1 MIPVLNKEKRI
12 KLNKKRIDNLFVLSI
27 LIIPLISFAIFYV
40 YVNLNSFVLAFQSI
54 DVYGDYEW
62 VGLKNIT
69 EFLNGLKGDSRVG
82 LSVKNSLIYW
92 SSSFFISMPLY
103 LLFSYY
109 VYKKNFGHSMF
120 FIVVMLPNI
129 VASFVYSLVYKMF
142 VDIALPAFME
152 SQGFANF
159 PSLIYDDRT
168 NFGNNIFYSIWLS
181 FGTSTLVYTNAM
193 RGIDDEII
201 ESAQLDGANNFREF
215 FSIILPLIWPT
226 ISTFVITGVT
236 GIFTASGSLLV
247 FYNMGAP
254 TKIWGFGYYITYTV
268 KTAVGSDFSS
278 YPAVAAS
285 GLCVTIIT
293 LPVVFFVKWLCNKL
307 DKTEA

>member
-1 MIPVLNKEKRI
+1 MNNVKKEKGT
-12 KLNKKRIDNLFVLSI
+12 KLSKKSLDNLFVLSV

-40 YVNLNSFVLAFQSI
+40 YVNLNSFALAFQSVDI
-54 DVYGDYEW
+54 YGNYEW
-62 VGLKNIT
+62 VGLHNIK
-69 EFLNGLKGDSRVG
+69 EFLQGLQGDSRVG

-92 SSSFFISMPLY
+92 SSSFLISMPLY

-109 VYKKNFGHSMF
+109 IYKKNFGHSMF
-120 FIVVMLPNI
+120 FIIVMLPNI

-142 VDIALPAFME
+142 VDAALPSFMAT
-152 SQGFANF
+152 QGFANF

-181 FGTSTLVYTNAM
+181 FGTSTMVYTNAM

-201 ESAQLDGANNFREF
+201 ESAQLDGANNFHEF
-215 FSIILPLIWPT
+215 FGVVLPLIWPT

-236 GIFTASGSLLV
+236 SIFTASGSLIL
-247 FYNMGAP
+247 FYNMAAP
-254 TKIWGFGYYITYTV
+254 TKLWGFSYYITYTV
-268 KTAVGSDFSS
+268 KTAMGSDFSS

-285 GLCVTIIT
+285 GLCVTLVT

-307 DKTEA
+307 DRTEA

>member
-1 MIPVLNKEKRI
+1 MNSVKKEKGKR
-12 KLNKKRIDNLFVLSI
+12 LNKKSVDNLFVLSV

-40 YVNLNSFVLAFQSI
+40 YVNLNSFVLAFQSVDI
-54 DVYGDYEW
+54 YGNYEW
-62 VGLKNIT
+62 VGLGNIK
-69 EFLNGLKGDSRVG
+69 EFLQGLQGDSRVG
-82 LSVKNSLIYW
+82 LSIKNSLIYW
-92 SSSFFISMPLY
+92 STSFFISMPLY

-120 FIVVMLPNI
+120 FIIVMLPNI

-142 VDIALPAFME
+142 VDAALPSFMAT
-152 SQGFANF
+152 QGFANF

-193 RGIDDEII
+193 RGINDEII
-201 ESAQLDGANNFREF
+201 ESAQLDGANNFYEF
-215 FSIILPLIWPT
+215 FFVVLPLIWPT

-236 GIFTASGSLLV
+236 SIFTASGSLIL

-254 TKIWGFGYYITYTV
+254 TKLWGFSYYITYTV
-268 KTAVGSDFSS
+268 KTAMGSDFSS

-285 GLCVTIIT
+285 GLCVTLVT

-307 DKTEA
+307 DRTEA

>member
-1 MIPVLNKEKRI
+1 MNIFKRENGT
-12 KLNKKRIDNLFVLSI
+12 KLNKKRIDNLFVLSV

-40 YVNLNSFVLAFQSI
+40 YVNLNSFILAFQSVDI
-54 DVYGDYEW
+54 YGNYEW
-62 VGLKNIT
+62 VGLDNIA
-69 EFLNGLKGDSRVG
+69 EFISGLQGDSRVG
-82 LSVKNSLIYW
+82 LSIKNSLIYW
-92 SSSFFISMPLY
+92 STSFFISMPLY

-142 VDIALPAFME
+142 VDAALPSFMAT
-152 SQGFANF
+152 QGFTNF

-181 FGTSTLVYTNAM
+181 FGMSTMVYTNAM

-201 ESAQLDGANNFREF
+201 ESAQLDGANNFHEF
-215 FSIILPLIWPT
+215 FGVVLPLIWPT

-236 GIFTASGSLLV
+236 SIFTASGSLIL

-254 TKIWGFGYYITYTV
+254 TKLWGFSYYITYTV
-268 KTAVGSDFSS
+268 KTAMGSDYSS

-285 GLCVTIIT
+285 GLCVTLVT

-307 DKTEA
+307 DRTEA